1 MEPIRIGGDLQ
12 KPHPTKPLTSLP
24 ARLTLEACLGILETY
39 DPDLTATGIQ
49 AGRQFVV
56 LEHVEDVIE
65 RSELSIEDRM
75 RLKAAMVGHGI
86 IMAGVKRS

>member
-1 MEPIRIGGDLQ
+1 MTIQIGGDLR

-24 ARLTLEACLGILETY
+24 SRLTLEACLNILETY
-39 DPDLTATGIQ
+39 DPDLTAAGIQ

-56 LEHVEDVIE
+56 LEHVDDVIE
-65 RSELSIEDRM
+65 NSELSIDDRM

-86 IMAGVKRS
+86 IMAGIKRA